1 MNVNVSIEN
10 PGYPQSW
17 DMMIEEPLNNE
28 FWIEKVGSF
37 QMIDIYYYQLYS
49 NFRLKDRNNVF
60 NCCKL

>member
-17 DMMIEEPLNNE
+17 DTMIEEPLNNE

-37 QMIDIYYYQLYS
+37 
-49 NFRLKDRNNVF
+49 K
-60 NCCKL
+60 